1 MATRNGNQNQG
12 GGQSPKTL
20 INVTPTS
27 QDMGDKVQITFEVSV
42 FNGTNP
48 MAGETIVL
56 MDGISR
62 IAQAT
67 GAGTT
72 GTNGIGMLQVEVPL
86 TNENQQKMF
95 RVSLDGRPETFSFP
109 LLIPAKKK
117 EAEKKNGAE
126 SLIAMKYQDDNGDVR
141 FKLRLLKHNGE
152 GIENQIIAAWFRGR
166 DVHVTTNAIGEAL
179 FPEPG
184 TRNRINLCEG
194 EEQNITFSTSGIKK
208 EAKMKL
214 IRRAALNQAKAFS
227 KGWWLGTNN
236 GRAFVL
242 LLVVIVMWFMAFGYG
257 PGSPVAGENLFNDEQ
272 GFSASERYYN
282 ETAAR
287 YGRAIE
293 PTDNSNDFILGG
305 LIAKKKIWFWALVLT
320 ITFII
325 YFPIAARE
333 EIAEAIEDIKVKL
346 IDRSIVRVDD
356 PFFEKLVA
364 SANSIG
370 FARDSSSNEVQFG
383 PVSSSTAAHPE
394 DLNRDGKKDKKDGFG
409 SILSFLS
416 LDLLG
421 DLIIGVVKRIFSRN

>member
-1 MATRNGNQNQG
+1 MAQQNANRNQG
-12 GGQSPKTL
+12 SGQSPKTS

-27 QDMGDKVQITFEVSV
+27 QDFGDRVQITFEVAV
-42 FNGTNP
+42 FNGNNP
-48 MAGETIVL
+48 VTAQSIVL
-56 MDGISR
+56 MDGVSR

-86 TNENQQKMF
+86 TDKEQQKMF

-109 LLIPAKKK
+109 VLIPAKKK
-117 EAEKKNGAE
+117 VAEAKNSAE
-126 SLIAMKYQDDNGDVR
+126 SLIAMKYQNDNGDVR
-141 FKLRLLKHNGE
+141 FKLRLLKNNGE

-166 DVHVTTNAIGEAL
+166 DVQVTTNAIGEAL

-184 TRNRINLCEG
+184 IRNRISLCEG
-194 EEQNITFSTSGIKK
+194 DEEDIVFTTSGIKK

-214 IRRAALNQAKAFS
+214 IRRIVLNQARAFS
-227 KGWWLGTNN
+227 SGWWFGTNN

-242 LLVVIVMWFMAFGYG
+242 LLLVILMWFVALKYG
-257 PGSPVAGENLFNDEQ
+257 PGNPVAGESLFNGKD

-282 ETAAR
+282 ETATR
-287 YGRAIE
+287 YGRAIA
-293 PTDNSNDFILGG
+293 PTSTENNFIFFG
-305 LIAKKKIWFWALVLT
+305 LIAKKKIWIWALILT
-320 ITFII
+320 FAFII

-346 IDRSIVRVDD
+346 IDRSIVKVDD

-370 FARDSSSNEVQFG
+370 FARDPSSNEVQFG

-394 DLNRDGKKDKKDGFG
+394 DLNRDGKKDKGGFG
-409 SILSFLS
+409 SSFLSFLS

-421 DLIIGVVKRIFSRN
+421 DLLVGITKRIFARN

>member
-1 MATRNGNQNQG
+1 MAQQNANRNQG
-12 GGQSPKTL
+12 SGQSPKTS

-27 QDMGDKVQITFEVSV
+27 QNLGDRVQITFEVAV
-42 FNGTNP
+42 FNGSNP
-48 MAGETIVL
+48 VTAQSIVL

-86 TNENQQKMF
+86 TDEEQQKMF

-109 LLIPAKKK
+109 VLIPAKKK
-117 EAEKKNGAE
+117 APEVKNRAE
-126 SLIAMKYQDDNGDVR
+126 SLIAMKYQNDNGNVN
-141 FKLRLLKHNGE
+141 FKLRLLKNNGE
-152 GIENQIIAAWFRGR
+152 GIEGQIIAVWFRGI
-166 DVHVTTNAIGEAL
+166 DYHVVTNKIGEAI
-179 FPEPG
+179 FPKPNA
-184 TRNRINLCEG
+184 RAQIQLCEG
-194 EEQNITFSTSGIKK
+194 DEDDIVFSTSGIKK

-214 IRRAALNQAKAFS
+214 IRRAVLNQARAFS
-227 KGWWLGTNN
+227 SGWWLRTNN
-236 GRAFVL
+236 GRAFIL
-242 LLVVIVMWFMAFGYG
+242 FLLVLVMWFMAFRYG
-257 PGSPVAGENLFNDEQ
+257 PGSPVAGENLFNDKN
-272 GFSASERYYN
+272 GYSAMERYYN
-282 ETAAR
+282 ETATR

-320 ITFII
+320 IAFII

-346 IDRSIVRVDD
+346 IDRSIVKVDD

-370 FARDSSSNEVQFG
+370 FARDPSSNEVQFG